1 MNCVILQPSY
11 VPWRGFFDLVH
22 RADVFVF
29 YDDVQYDKHG
39 WRNRNRVKT
48 PQGTQ
53 WLTIPVQSAGNV
65 EAGLKILDVK
75 TNPAARWAKKH
86 AQTLKQTYA
95 RAPRFEE
102 VAPLVDEIYA
112 ECPERLCDFTIAS
125 TIRLARA
132 LGITSTRFARSSEL
146 GVDGERTERL
156 VEIVR
161 HVGATRYISGPSA
174 QAYLEPERFAA
185 AGVELEYIVYDYPEY
200 PQLHPPYDA
209 FVTIWDT
216 LFMLGED
223 AGDYTWG
230 ERATAHRATRR

>member
-11 VPWRGFFDLVH
+11 VPWRGYFDLVH

-53 WLTIPVQSAGNV
+53 WLTIPVRAAGNV
-65 EAGLKILDVK
+65 ESGLRILDVK

-86 AQTLKQTYA
+86 AQTLKQAYA
-95 RAPRFEE
+95 RAPRFAE

-112 ECPERLCDFTIAS
+112 ESPERLCDFTIAS
-125 TIRLARA
+125 TVRLARA
-132 LGITSTRFARSSEL
+132 LGITHTRFVRSSEL
-146 GVDGERTERL
+146 GVAGERTERL
-156 VEIVR
+156 VDIVR
-161 HVGATRYISGPSA
+161 GVGATRYISGPSA
-174 QAYLEPERFAA
+174 QAYLEPARFDA
-185 AGVELEYIVYDYPEY
+185 AGLALEYIEYDYPEY

-209 FVTIWDT
+209 AVSIWDT
-216 LFMLGED
+216 LFMLGDE
-223 AGDYTWG
+223 ASDYIWG
-230 ERATAHRATRR
+230 ARAAAHRARPR